1 MKMVLDYSFEEIG
14 IPLNVDSKT
23 CMRSSIFG
31 TKGEV
36 CCSDLSARLICFC
49 CGMRN
54 RLFSIGNACDC
65 NSIFWDI
72 PRDLE
77 S

>member
-1 MKMVLDYSFEEIG
+1 MKMVMDYSFEEIG

-31 TKGEV
+31 TKG
-36 CCSDLSARLICFC
+36 
-49 CGMRN
+49 G
-54 RLFSIGNACDC
+54 
-65 NSIFWDI
+65 IFWI
-72 PRDLE
+72 ALRSRFVCL